1 MTAQVFTLTGIVAQ
15 QKEEEKAAGSR
26 YYEFLRVPALSAG
39 LYRLTA
45 NETDPQQPHG
55 EDELYHVLH
64 GHAALQIDTEDV
76 LVGPGSIVYVPAR
89 VPHRFHH
96 ITEALEVLV
105 VFGPAES
112 TGC

>member
-15 QKEEEKAAGSR
+15 QKKEGSR
-26 YYEFLRVPALSAG
+26 YHEFFRIPTLSAG
-39 LYRLTA
+39 LYHLLPDA
-45 NETDPQQPHG
+45 ADPQHPHE
-55 EDELYHVLH
+55 EDELYHVLR
-64 GHAALQIDTEDV
+64 GHASLRVDTEDI

-89 VPHRFHH
+89 VPHHFHG

-112 TGC
+112 AGC